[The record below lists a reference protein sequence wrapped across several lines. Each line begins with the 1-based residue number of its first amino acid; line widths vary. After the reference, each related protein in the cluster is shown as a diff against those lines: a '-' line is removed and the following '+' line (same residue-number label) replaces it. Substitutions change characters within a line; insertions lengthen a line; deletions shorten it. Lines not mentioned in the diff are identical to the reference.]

1 MIEGTLLSN
10 TKTQANLLPSFAA
23 AESNGGS
30 SFRDIMTSL
39 RDKNAGSSVSENRN
53 NAPVSKPDNNRKE
66 AVTNNKG
73 AVNQNRHEYV
83 SSKYETAVSNKQ
95 AVSNENKV
103 VSEQKE
109 VSSVDNNDSMD
120 IAFNSEKPL
129 IVKADMTVAE
139 NGELNIEDTETDNA
153 DNGML
158 SILNNMSVYINP
170 VNDENVS
177 IKLISD
183 TEELSEINILN
194 MKSMEDVEKL
204 LSDLNL
210 NEEDIARIK
219 DILENASKLSKEELN
234 NLGNIIDS
242 LREGM
247 NKENFSLSNFIDK
260 LTAGKV
266 DLEDLESN
274 IKDLSSKL
282 EALTGTGKDNSNQEE
297 NSIKL
302 NDKLT
307 DNISDKESA
316 VEETPVKTDKEVLL
330 NNENSNFDEVLSSI
344 AELVEDIVSIS
355 SKQEVNQEVNTV
367 QLSDKE
373 KIGAVLNLLKEYAD
387 SASSLTGEKT
397 AKVPEVLK
405 NINIPAAENTVLKET
420 AVIDNSLDLSA
431 DDMLLKD
438 KNGLSLRQE
447 SEQLLKDLSTGKASA
462 EKISTDVSK
471 QQNILT
477 VKDIQKEFKTM
488 NMEVDESLRGQAQL
502 KADEKAVKVNM
513 ADSSKT
519 SLNLGSDK
527 GSLTSNLLQEENFS
541 NNNQEKGNN
550 FNYLLKQSN
559 EVQLKESLNAQNKEV
574 QQPYNLKDSRDIE
587 RLLRNI
593 QSSVSKGESK
603 LTVTLTPENLGR
615 LQIQLT
621 ESGGKI
627 TAKFL
632 SDNENSHK
640 LIMAQS
646 DMLKNQ
652 LSEKG
657 IVVDDMQFSFNDAMS
672 KQQEQGSENSKRAG
686 KHAKGRFMKGNEED
700 AEVGTDIANKNV
712 SGLYA

>member
-1 MIEGTLLSN
+1 MIEVTLLSK

-39 RDKNAGSSVSENRN
+39 RDKGAVSSVSNSKNAVNHVSDRKN
-53 NAPVSKPDNNRKE
+53 NVNNVSTDKNVVSVYNSDNRK
-66 AVTNNKG
+66 V
-73 AVNQNRHEYV
+73 
-83 SSKYETAVSNKQ
+83 AVSNDKN
-95 AVSNENKV
+95 VF
-103 VSEQKE
+103 VSEKTNVE
-109 VSSVDNNDSMD
+109 SG
-120 IAFNSEKPL
+120 
-129 IVKADMTVAE
+129 ADTITNTKLLVE
-139 NGELNIEDTETDNA
+139 NGNVVNDVEKDSNNSSENSVLALLGNA
-153 DNGML
+153 A
-158 SILNNMSVYINP
+158 VYITP
-170 VNDENVS
+170 VNDENTSMDLSNV
-177 IKLISD
+177 
-183 TEELSEINILN
+183 ENNEGVSEINILN

-219 DILENASKLSKEELN
+219 NILENTSKLSKEELN

-242 LREGM
+242 LREGI
-247 NKENFSLSNFIDK
+247 NKENFSLSDFVNK

-266 DLEDLESN
+266 DLEDLEIN
-274 IKDLSSKL
+274 IKELSDKLQSLSS
-282 EALTGTGKDNSNQEE
+282 TGKENVEQEE
-297 NSIKL
+297 DSVKL
-302 NDKLT
+302 LDIEAET
-307 DNISDKESA
+307 ETEA
-316 VEETPVKTDKEVLL
+316 VEEKLPVTDKEMINLD
-330 NNENSNFDEVLSSI
+330 NSNFDEVLSSI
-344 AELVEDIVSIS
+344 ADLVEDMVSIS
-355 SKQEVNQEVNTV
+355 SKTEASQDVSNI

-373 KIGAVLNLLKEYAD
+373 KMGAVLNLLKEYAD
-387 SASSLTGEKT
+387 SVSTLTGEKT
-397 AKVPEVLK
+397 AKAPEVLK
-405 NINIPAAENTVLKET
+405 NINIPVTENVISKET
-420 AVIDNSLDLSA
+420 VSLDNEIFSEETI
-431 DDMLLKD
+431 LKD

-447 SEQLLKDLSTGKASA
+447 SEELLKDLSSGKVST

-471 QQNILT
+471 QQNVLT

-513 ADSSKT
+513 ADGSKT
-519 SLNLGSDK
+519 SLNLGDNK
-527 GSLTSNLLQEENFS
+527 NSLVSGTVNEENFS
-541 NNNQEKGNN
+541 NNSQEKGNN

-559 EVQLKESLNAQNKEV
+559 DVQLKESINAQNKEV
-574 QQPYNLKDSRDIE
+574 QQSYNLKDSRDIE

-646 DMLKNQ
+646 DLLKNQ

-686 KHAKGRFMKGNEED
+686 KHAKGRFMKENEED
-700 AEVGTDIANKNV
+700 VEVGTDIANKNT

>member
-1 MIEGTLLSN
+1 MIEVTLLSK

-39 RDKNAGSSVSENRN
+39 RDKGAVSSVSENRN
-53 NAPVSKPDNNRKE
+53 NAVNHVSDRKNNVNNVSTDKNVVSVYNSDNRK
-66 AVTNNKG
+66 V
-73 AVNQNRHEYV
+73 
-83 SSKYETAVSNKQ
+83 AVSNDKN
-95 AVSNENKV
+95 VF
-103 VSEQKE
+103 VSEKTNVE
-109 VSSVDNNDSMD
+109 SGADTITNTKLLVENGNVVNDVEKDSNDSSE
-120 IAFNSEKPL
+120 NSVL
-129 IVKADMTVAE
+129 ALL
-139 NGELNIEDTETDNA
+139 GNA
-153 DNGML
+153 A
-158 SILNNMSVYINP
+158 VYITP
-170 VNDENVS
+170 VNDENTSMDLSNV
-177 IKLISD
+177 
-183 TEELSEINILN
+183 ENNEGVSEINILN

-219 DILENASKLSKEELN
+219 NILENASKLSKEELN

-242 LREGM
+242 LREGI
-247 NKENFSLSNFIDK
+247 NKENFSLSDFVNK

-266 DLEDLESN
+266 DIEDLEIN
-274 IKDLSSKL
+274 IKELSDKLQSLSS
-282 EALTGTGKDNSNQEE
+282 TGKENVEQEE
-297 NSIKL
+297 DSVKL
-302 NDKLT
+302 LDIEAET
-307 DNISDKESA
+307 ETEA
-316 VEETPVKTDKEVLL
+316 VEEKLPVTDKEIMNLD
-330 NNENSNFDEVLSSI
+330 NSNFDEVLSSI
-344 AELVEDIVSIS
+344 ADLVEDMVSIS
-355 SKQEVNQEVNTV
+355 SKMEVSQDVSNI

-373 KIGAVLNLLKEYAD
+373 KMGAVLNLLKEYAD
-387 SASSLTGEKT
+387 SVSTLTGEKT
-397 AKVPEVLK
+397 AKAPEVLK
-405 NINIPAAENTVLKET
+405 NINIPVTENVISKET
-420 AVIDNSLDLSA
+420 VSLDNEIFSEETI
-431 DDMLLKD
+431 LKD

-447 SEQLLKDLSTGKASA
+447 SEELLKDLSSGKVST

-471 QQNILT
+471 QQNVLT

-513 ADSSKT
+513 ADGSKT
-519 SLNLGSDK
+519 SLNLGDNK
-527 GSLTSNLLQEENFS
+527 NSLVSGTVNEENFS
-541 NNNQEKGNN
+541 NNSQEKGNN

-559 EVQLKESLNAQNKEV
+559 DVQLKESINAQNKEV
-574 QQPYNLKDSRDIE
+574 QQSYNLKDSRDIE

-593 QSSVSKGESK
+593 QSTVSKGESK

-646 DMLKNQ
+646 DLLKNQ

-686 KHAKGRFMKGNEED
+686 KHAKGRFMKENEED
-700 AEVGTDIANKNV
+700 VEVGTDIANKNT

>member
-1 MIEGTLLSN
+1 MIEVTLLSK

-39 RDKNAGSSVSENRN
+39 RDKGAVSSVSNSKNAVNHVSDRKN
-53 NAPVSKPDNNRKE
+53 NVNNVSTDKNVVSVYNSDNRK
-66 AVTNNKG
+66 V
-73 AVNQNRHEYV
+73 
-83 SSKYETAVSNKQ
+83 AVSNDKN
-95 AVSNENKV
+95 VF
-103 VSEQKE
+103 VSEKTNVE
-109 VSSVDNNDSMD
+109 SGADTITNTKLLVENGNVVNDVEKDSNDSSE
-120 IAFNSEKPL
+120 NSVL
-129 IVKADMTVAE
+129 ALL
-139 NGELNIEDTETDNA
+139 GNA
-153 DNGML
+153 A
-158 SILNNMSVYINP
+158 VYITP
-170 VNDENVS
+170 VNDENTSMDLSNV
-177 IKLISD
+177 
-183 TEELSEINILN
+183 ENNEGVSEINLLN
-194 MKSMEDVEKL
+194 IKSMEDVEKL

-219 DILENASKLSKEELN
+219 NILENASKLSKEELN

-242 LREGM
+242 LREGI
-247 NKENFSLSNFIDK
+247 NKENFSLSDFVNK

-266 DLEDLESN
+266 DLEDLEIN
-274 IKDLSSKL
+274 IKELSDKLQSLSS
-282 EALTGTGKDNSNQEE
+282 TGKENVEQEE
-297 NSIKL
+297 DSVKL
-302 NDKLT
+302 LDIEAET
-307 DNISDKESA
+307 ETEA
-316 VEETPVKTDKEVLL
+316 VEEKLPVTDKEMINLD
-330 NNENSNFDEVLSSI
+330 NSNFDEVLSSI
-344 AELVEDIVSIS
+344 ADLVEDMVSIS
-355 SKQEVNQEVNTV
+355 SKTEVSQDVSNI

-373 KIGAVLNLLKEYAD
+373 KMGAVLNLLKEYAD
-387 SASSLTGEKT
+387 SVSTLTGEKT
-397 AKVPEVLK
+397 AKAPEVLK
-405 NINIPAAENTVLKET
+405 NINIPVTENVISKET
-420 AVIDNSLDLSA
+420 VSLDNEIFSEETI
-431 DDMLLKD
+431 LKD

-447 SEQLLKDLSTGKASA
+447 SEELLKDLSSGKVST

-471 QQNILT
+471 QQNVLT

-513 ADSSKT
+513 ADGSKT
-519 SLNLGSDK
+519 SLNLGDNK
-527 GSLTSNLLQEENFS
+527 NSLVSGTVNEENFS
-541 NNNQEKGNN
+541 NNSQEKGNN

-559 EVQLKESLNAQNKEV
+559 DVQLKESINAQNKEV
-574 QQPYNLKDSRDIE
+574 QQSYNLKDSRDIE

-593 QSSVSKGESK
+593 QSTVSKGESK

-646 DMLKNQ
+646 DLLKNQ

-686 KHAKGRFMKGNEED
+686 KHAKGRFMKENEED
-700 AEVGTDIANKNV
+700 VEVGTDIANKNT